1 MGPSEKKLYNQVNK
15 VHKFYLETK
24 LANYNQGNLT
34 VQEFYSRFLTLWLK
48 ETQSFFSLLP
58 IPDVLWIQEKSHIN
72 QFLVNLHPKLE
83 VVRGV
88 LKNRE
93 TTLTLEKWVQ
103 EVLREELWLHSYGI
117 INNGSKT
124 MHPRLRVLPF
134 SLHAM
139 PKERILPQS
148 NALNAV
154 VTLHP
159 KKPKPPKKG
168 SWAHATKI
176 AFHVH
181 HVKKNNNKKN
191 KTLENLVR
199 SIKDY
204 REKIP

>member
-1 MGPSEKKLYNQVNK
+1 MWANLKKVVQSSQQGPQILFGYQTGQ
-15 VHKFYLETK
+15 L
-24 LANYNQGNLT
+24 YNQGNRT
-34 VQEFYSRFLTLWLK
+34 IQEFYSRFLTLRVR

-72 QFLVNLHPKLE
+72 QFLMNLHPKLE
-83 VVRGV
+83 VVRAV
-88 LKNRE
+88 LMNRE
-93 TTLTLEKWVQ
+93 TTLTFEKWVQ

-134 SLHAM
+134 ALHAM

-168 SWAHATKI
+168 SWAHATKE
-176 AFHVH
+176 ALQVH
-181 HVKKNNNKKN
+181 HVQKKDSWKSG
-191 KTLENLVR
+191 
-199 SIKDY
+199 SIH
-204 REKIP
+204 